1 MKKKIVLK
9 GIKATLLVVSYGVV
23 LYAANYKFDNRH
35 IDYVTKIEV
44 VSAKRINNK
53 EKTVYYKNQK
63 DVGNNSIKECIGEGK
78 GFGGTIKVKLLINTS
93 DLSIEK
99 MNVLEHSKED
109 DSYFTMAD
117 SSISRQIVGKRL
129 ENIEDNIS
137 AVSGATYSSRGIIEA
152 VKDAKKKYYSNH

>member
-1 MKKKIVLK
+1 
-9 GIKATLLVVSYGVV
+9 
-23 LYAANYKFDNRH
+23 
-35 IDYVTKIEV
+35 
-44 VSAKRINNK
+44 
-53 EKTVYYKNQK
+53 
-63 DVGNNSIKECIGEGK
+63 
-78 GFGGTIKVKLLINTS
+78 
-93 DLSIEK
+93 